1 MVNRFDIY
9 LVNLDSAPSKDAKN
23 ARPCV
28 VISPDEMN
36 HNIRSVIV
44 APLTAAGASYPTRVI
59 IDFLNGERAIV
70 LDQLRTVESSRL
82 IKKIGTLEAADRE
95 KALKLLAE
103 MFAD

>member
-9 LVNLDSAPSKDAKN
+9 LVNLDAAPSKDAKN

-36 HNIRSVIV
+36 HSIRSAIV

-59 IDFLNGERAIV
+59 INFLNGERAIV